1 MLIKSKS
8 VLLFPSNIFTVQCF
22 TNITK
27 LNFSRVIY
35 VNKHYTNFNLYTIRQ
50 YLQDDMKDQKI
61 MSMIYDYE
69 RFLFDNSIVT
79 TDSYRYKIIFPKD
92 QNFKYRLKLEVSDVL
107 LG

>member
-1 MLIKSKS
+1 MLIRSKS

-27 LNFSRVIY
+27 LNYNPVIY
-35 VNKHYTNFNLYTIRQ
+35 VNKHYSNFNLLTIQQ
-50 YLQDDMKDQKI
+50 YLQDDMNDRKI

-69 RFLFDNSIVT
+69 RFLFDNSILR

-92 QNFKYRLKLEVSDVL
+92 QNFKYRLKLDVSDIL